1 MTLPFPLVLA
11 ALRPVGGPDLPAEAA
26 PELVRWLG
34 LELAVLP
41 ANEPPHQA
49 LARLRSGGSGCLAA
63 LPCDPGL
70 PLEAGGSWAEALG
83 AWCQPVLLLVPA
95 DQLASGLPAAGAALL
110 RQWGV
115 PLVGLLQWDGPWNPE
130 ARRADGLP
138 WLGCF
143 AELDD
148 GELQLLLGRRLLA
161 LDPVPL
167 STNPDQGA
175 FQSGPLASAAS

>member
-1 MTLPFPLVLA
+1 MTLPYPLVLA
-11 ALRPVGGPDLPAEAA
+11 ALRPVASSDLPAQAA
-26 PELVRWLG
+26 PELAGRLG
-34 LELAVLP
+34 LEP
-41 ANEPPHQA
+41 ARFAADETPDQA
-49 LARLRSGGSGCLAA
+49 LARLRSSGSSWIAA

-70 PLEAGGSWAEALG
+70 PLVAGGSWAEALG

-115 PLVGLLQWDGPWNPE
+115 PLVGLLQWDGPWSPV

-138 WLGCF
+138 WLGCA

-148 GELQLLLGRRLLA
+148 AELQLLVGRRLQA
-161 LDPVPL
+161 LDPVPP
-167 STNPDQGA
+167 STGPDQGA
-175 FQSGPLASAAS
+175 FQSGPVASAAS